1 MTSLPPPVAAPV
13 RAPGASFTPP
23 ASAKPGSIF
32 TPAIDLL
39 LVGGLSLIFFVPLL
53 LSGRTDLVLVGAGA
67 QAWIGTAINMPH
79 FMASYRL
86 VYRDRETV
94 MKHKWASIY
103 VPLILVAYIVFAVLE
118 IQYFLPQGCTEAI
131 RASVVDPACRP
142 LLMTLLIA
150 IASGY
155 LAWHYTGQVW
165 GMMAS
170 YAYLGGA
177 RFEKSER
184 LLIRTGLRILL
195 AWHVCWFVYTQLD
208 KPFRGVVRPVYIV
221 VSAGIGLA
229 FLLGAIGLFRMW
241 RRTGVLPP
249 ARTLV
254 AWIALFVWYAMMA
267 RDPRALFWIQIAH
280 ALQYLAFPVRVEI
293 NRTIADRAR
302 GATRLARHMAL
313 YGLGLLVVSVV
324 VAQLVPG
331 TAMSIIG
338 NVFGETP
345 GKSAPILLLMFI
357 NIHHYFTDGVIWKIS
372 NPEVRKDLFAH
383 VLPPDKG
390 GKSAKAGKGGK
401 SGGESAGRQRVA
413 YEGETPTAPQGLAA
427 PSQTRMSMR
436 SRAAMVA
443 SSLLFVAGVISPP
456 PGSRPDSPAAACS
469 KAGSARFRR
478 NADRKRGA
486 LSGS

>member
-1 MTSLPPPVAAPV
+1 MTSSVPPTQVSAASS
-13 RAPGASFTPP
+13 GAYTAP
-23 ASAKPGSIF
+23 ASARPGSIF
-32 TPAIDLL
+32 TPAIDIL
-39 LVGGLSLIFFVPLL
+39 LVGGLSLIVFVPLL
-53 LSGRTDLVLVGAGA
+53 LSGRSDLVLVGAGA

-86 VYRDRETV
+86 VYRDRETIL
-94 MKHKWASIY
+94 KHRWASIY
-103 VPLILVAYIVFAVLE
+103 VPLILIAYIAFAVME

-131 RASVVDPACRP
+131 RANVADPACRP

-170 YAYLGGA
+170 YAYLAGA
-177 RFEKSER
+177 KFEKSER

-208 KPFRGVVRPVYIV
+208 KPFRGAVRPVYLV
-221 VSAGIGLA
+221 VSAGIALA

-241 RRTGVLPP
+241 RRTGMLPP

-293 NRTIADRAR
+293 NRTMAARAR

-324 VAQLVPG
+324 VSQLVPG

-338 NVFGETP
+338 NVFGESP

-383 VLPPDKG
+383 VVPADKGAGGGGGSGGSGGPGKGAKG
-390 GKSAKAGKGGK
+390 GKGSGGK
-401 SGGESAGRQRVA
+401 RGVNVSG
-413 YEGETPTAPQGLAA
+413 
-427 PSQTRMSMR
+427 
-436 SRAAMVA
+436 
-443 SSLLFVAGVISPP
+443 
-456 PGSRPDSPAAACS
+456 AAA
-469 KAGSARFRR
+469 RR
-478 NADRKRGA
+478 V
-486 LSGS
+486 

>member
-1 MTSLPPPVAAPV
+1 MTSLPPSPATAA
-13 RAPGASFTPP
+13 ATPGASYAPP
-23 ASAKPGSIF
+23 ATAKPGSIF
-32 TPAIDLL
+32 NPTIDLL
-39 LVGGLSLIFFVPLL
+39 LVGGLSLIVFVPLL
-53 LSGRTDLVLVGAGA
+53 LSGRSDLVLIGAGA

-86 VYRDRETV
+86 VYRDRETIL
-94 MKHKWASIY
+94 KHKWASIY
-103 VPLILVAYIVFAVLE
+103 VPLILVAYVAFAVME

-131 RASVVDPACRP
+131 RANVADPACRP

-170 YAYLGGA
+170 YAYLAGA
-177 RFEKSER
+177 KFEKSER

-208 KPFRGVVRPVYIV
+208 KPFRGAVRPVYIV

-241 RRTGVLPP
+241 RRTGMLPP

-293 NRTIADRAR
+293 NRTLAARAR

-324 VAQLVPG
+324 VTQLVPG

-338 NVFGETP
+338 NVFGESP

-383 VLPPDKG
+383 VVPADKG
-390 GKSAKAGKGGK
+390 VKAPKTGKGG
-401 SGGESAGRQRVA
+401 AGR
-413 YEGETPTAPQGLAA
+413 GKG
-427 PSQTRMSMR
+427 
-436 SRAAMVA
+436 
-443 SSLLFVAGVISPP
+443 
-456 PGSRPDSPAAACS
+456 
-469 KAGSARFRR
+469 GSAVSGATARR
-478 NADRKRGA
+478 V
-486 LSGS
+486 

>member
-1 MTSLPPPVAAPV
+1 MTSSSPPPPVAGPATSV
-13 RAPGASFTPP
+13 GASFTAP
-23 ASAKPGSIF
+23 ARAKPGSIF
-32 TPAIDLL
+32 SPAIDLL
-39 LVGGLSLIFFVPLL
+39 LVGGLSLIVFVPLL
-53 LSGRTDLVLVGAGA
+53 LSGRSDLVLIGAGA
-67 QAWIGTAINMPH
+67 QAWVGTAINMPH
-79 FMASYRL
+79 SMASYRL
-86 VYRDRETV
+86 VYRDRETI
-94 MKHKWASIY
+94 MKHRWASIY
-103 VPLILVAYIVFAVLE
+103 VPLILIAYIAFAVME

-131 RASVVDPACRP
+131 QANVAGAACRP

-170 YAYLGGA
+170 YAYLAGA
-177 RFEKSER
+177 KFEKSER

-208 KPFRGVVRPVYIV
+208 KPFRGAVRPVYIV

-229 FLLGAIGLFRMW
+229 FLLGAVGLYRMW
-241 RRTGVLPP
+241 RRTGMLPP

-293 NRTIADRAR
+293 NRTLSARAR

-313 YGLGLLVVSVV
+313 YGLALLVVSVV
-324 VAQLVPG
+324 VSQIVPG

-338 NVFGETP
+338 NVFGEAP

-383 VLPPDKG
+383 V
-390 GKSAKAGKGGK
+390 
-401 SGGESAGRQRVA
+401 V
-413 YEGETPTAPQGLAA
+413 
-427 PSQTRMSMR
+427 
-436 SRAAMVA
+436 
-443 SSLLFVAGVISPP
+443 
-456 PGSRPDSPAAACS
+456 PAD
-469 KAGSARFRR
+469 KAGSAGAGGPGKGSKGGKGAGGKR
-478 NADRKRGA
+478 NAPVSGA
-486 LSGS
+486 AARRV